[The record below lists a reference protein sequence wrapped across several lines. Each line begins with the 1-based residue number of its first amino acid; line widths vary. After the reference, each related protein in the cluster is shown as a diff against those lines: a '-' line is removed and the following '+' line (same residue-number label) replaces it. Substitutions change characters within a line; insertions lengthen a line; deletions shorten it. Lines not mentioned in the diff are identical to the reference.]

1 MFYVLKFRLATFKL
15 GCFTKRKMATYKHY
29 LNVRITDS
37 EMAKL
42 IELKTEKNQSSSQII
57 RSLIREKK

>member
-1 MFYVLKFRLATFKL
+1 
-15 GCFTKRKMATYKHY
+15 MAKYTNY

-37 EMAKL
+37 EMSKL
-42 IELKTEKNQSSSQII
+42 IELKTDKNQSSSEII